1 MILTVL
7 FEKMHFEPK
16 IAGKTASNS
25 HPMHEKQQAVLLNA
39 PYHLSALV
47 YNHIHDI
54 LITQHCSP
62 DLRKLSGN

>member
-25 HPMHEKQQAVLLNA
+25 HEMHEKQQAVLPNA

-54 LITQHCSP
+54 LITQSCSP